1 MDIDPFAAVFR
12 PAQDDQLAFAEP
24 AGFLDKDLAAVV
36 NGHAVHAA
44 LLCEE
49 PLSPDFEV
57 FRENAHRVKTRR
69 RDRIGGCGRH
79 HRIGRLQEALLIK
92 IRFLV
97 LS

>member
-57 FRENAHRVKTRR
+57 FRENAHRVKARR
-69 RDRIGGCGRH
+69 RDRVGGCGRH
-79 HRIGRLQEALLIK
+79 NRIRC
-92 IRFLV
+92 
-97 LS
+97 